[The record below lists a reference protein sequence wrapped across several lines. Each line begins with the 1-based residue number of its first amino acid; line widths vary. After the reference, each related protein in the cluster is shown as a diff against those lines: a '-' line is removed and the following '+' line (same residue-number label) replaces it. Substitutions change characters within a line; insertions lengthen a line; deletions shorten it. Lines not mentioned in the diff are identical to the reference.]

1 MADVTP
7 PANLYAVNINV
18 NKNMLD
24 QDFKKSEIKAV
35 EVMPQKQKSEIHR
48 ISSPR
53 EDVSKPKSE
62 IHRISSPRDEIVKSP

>member
-7 PANLYAVNINV
+7 PANLYAININV
-18 NKNMLD
+18 KQNMLE

-53 EDVSKPKSE
+53 EEVTKPKSE
-62 IHRISSPRDEIVKSP
+62 IHRISSPREEIAKYP